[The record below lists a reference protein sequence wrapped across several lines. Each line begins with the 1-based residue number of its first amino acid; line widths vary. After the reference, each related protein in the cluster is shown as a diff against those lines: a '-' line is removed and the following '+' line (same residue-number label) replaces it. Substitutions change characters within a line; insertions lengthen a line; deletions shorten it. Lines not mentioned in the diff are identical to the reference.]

1 MNLLYLDFIRY
12 SIGAAEYD
20 DSHFRNMDWQGLFNF
35 GMKQSLLGVLFV
47 GIQRMDSTECIDPQ
61 LLLKFITAAKKIK
74 RLNKSINVDAVE
86 LDRPLEHSGFL
97 HCILKGQGV
106 ATMYPEP
113 LMRQPGDIDM
123 WVMAKDDAMNA
134 NIRHLS
140 LEKSRRKII
149 GLVKDRFLNVDIWY
163 HHVDYP
169 VFENVKVELHF
180 TPTWMGCYW
189 HNRELQ
195 RWMAENWGSQSENRV
210 MLPEAGE
217 VAVPTKDFNVIYL
230 LIHIFR
236 HVLSEGVGICQLMD
250 YYYLL
255 MNLDI
260 RSGEYTELLHRFGL
274 VKIAGAVMWVLGDVF
289 MLPRERMIAVPNEKR
304 GRRLLN
310 VVINGGNFGLY
321 DKGIDRS
328 QGRSMRYFLDKFVYR
343 GRLLA
348 DYPNE
353 VAWSYLFSSWQKLWK
368 LWKGY

>member
-1 MNLLYLDFIRY
+1 MAGLYLDFLRY
-12 SIGAAEYD
+12 SIHVEDFD
-20 DSHFRNMDWQGLFNF
+20 DSHFLDMDWRGLYEF
-35 GMKQSLLGVLFV
+35 GKRQSILGILFV
-47 GIQRMDSTECIDPQ
+47 GIEKMKKTDCIDLDI
-61 LLLKFITAAKKIK
+61 LLRFIGAAQRIK
-74 RLNKSINVDAVE
+74 TRNKLINTEVVRLRE
-86 LDRPLEHSGFL
+86 HLESAGFRVSV
-97 HCILKGQGV
+97 LKGQGV
-106 ATMYPEP
+106 AMMYDKPF
-113 LMRQPGDIDM
+113 LRTPGDVDV
-123 WVMAKDDAMNA
+123 WTVEDDLQPYSYN
-134 NIRHLS
+134 LD
-140 LEKSRRKII
+140 KSRDHVINYVRREFPKEKIC
-149 GLVKDRFLNVDIWY
+149 Y
-163 HHVDYP
+163 HHMG
-169 VFENVKVELHF
+169 FHIFTRVKVELHF

-195 RWMAENWGSQSENRV
+195 RWMVENWGSQSENRV

-236 HVLSEGVGICQLMD
+236 HVLSEGVGIRQLMD